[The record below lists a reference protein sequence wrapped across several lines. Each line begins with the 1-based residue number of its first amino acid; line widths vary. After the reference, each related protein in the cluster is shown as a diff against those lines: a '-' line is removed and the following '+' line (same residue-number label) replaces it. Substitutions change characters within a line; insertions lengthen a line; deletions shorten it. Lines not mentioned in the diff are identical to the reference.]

1 MTLTQRD
8 ARIDDADHRLRQTRQ
23 LRRQTVMAAD
33 RVSLYPTKDGGGTCG
48 TSRQSKTHNIESREV
63 RYPWHPWHG
72 RTVWI
77 YQSLNKHGIGILRC
91 RTEQDQRVS
100 LLELPE
106 WMFDTAAGEIQLA
119 KTAVVRCEALRDLK
133 VVLQQHHSLARRD
146 SVIESQ
152 HQSLQSSGGADV
164 QATEPTQVY
173 STETI
178 PPETQEPSVGES
190 AGGNSTENRKAVS
203 TAIEPTFRK
212 SARLQRQKG
221 GTR

>member
-1 MTLTQRD
+1 VNPVNPYPMRD
-8 ARIDDADHRLRQTRQ
+8 A
-23 LRRQTVMAAD
+23 
-33 RVSLYPTKDGGGTCG
+33 DGSDG

-63 RYPWHPWHG
+63 RYRWHPWHR
-72 RTVWI
+72 RTVWV
-77 YQSLNKHGIGILRC
+77 YQSLKKHGVGILRC
-91 RTEQDQRVS
+91 RTEQDQRGS

-119 KTAVVRCEALRDLK
+119 KTAVVSCEALRDLK
-133 VVLQQHHSLARRD
+133 VVLQQHQSLARRD

-164 QATEPTQVY
+164 QATEPAPVY

-190 AGGNSTENRKAVS
+190 ASGNSTEDRKAVS

-221 GTR
+221 GTQ